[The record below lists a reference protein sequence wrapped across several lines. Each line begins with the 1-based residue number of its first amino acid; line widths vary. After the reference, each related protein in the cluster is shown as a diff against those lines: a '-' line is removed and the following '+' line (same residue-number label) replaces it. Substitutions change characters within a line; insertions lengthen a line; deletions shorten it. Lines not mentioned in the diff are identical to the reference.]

1 MALEA
6 ACANK
11 RRVLTYAISIDGE
24 HGGDPMA
31 GHEVAPSLIQTLS
44 RPGDARGDPEAWLLV
59 REQLA
64 CVRRA
69 LPTLSSKAEAGARG
83 ARSTASAT
91 SSSRRCSAAPAKRH
105 PTSSC
110 AHGAGSPP
118 LYPRPVERSRRS
130 RQGRV

>member
-83 ARSTASAT
+83 ARSTASDEQLAPVLGGT
-91 SSSRRCSAAPAKRH
+91 RKAASHVVLRARRRLAAALPE
-105 PTSSC
+105 
-110 AHGAGSPP
+110 AG
-118 LYPRPVERSRRS
+118 
-130 RQGRV
+130 